1 MPTKTIRSAAVAVL
15 VAALAACSPADS
27 TSPVTLTQ
35 SLVISQDLAGEQGAA
50 IGETVQG
57 VLFAEGYTG
66 ATALV
71 IADPRTA
78 DLRTCGGPDASGWF
92 GCTADQENG
101 LTVQR
106 SHRFFAGTGFALGWG
121 PAVDS
126 AQYRWSVSGTDSVPA
141 ARRPAGANSIVRWV
155 RGGDTAS
162 LRPIRTVGAEAR
174 VWNFRGGRN
183 DSSFVSSDR
192 GSRFYKIAGSRT
204 GTNVT
209 WLLPRLTH
217 PWPESG
223 TIAHSFS
230 ATVIFTNAGATR
242 ADTTVR
248 TGSAS
253 VSFNGT
259 QNVPVIVGALSCT
272 LDLLTRKVSGCTGS

>member
-1 MPTKTIRSAAVAVL
+1 MNSKTFRGAAIAVL
-15 VAALAACSPADS
+15 AVSLAGCSATDS
-27 TSPVTLTQ
+27 TSSAAQTQ

-66 ATALV
+66 ATSLV
-71 IADPRTA
+71 IADKSTA
-78 DLRTCGGPDASGWF
+78 DLRTCSGPDGSGWM
-92 GCTADQENG
+92 GCTADLENG

-106 SHRFFAGTGFALGWG
+106 SHRFFAGAGFALGWG
-121 PAVDS
+121 PSVDS
-126 AQYRWSVSGTDSVPA
+126 AQYRWSVNGTDSVPA
-141 ARRPAGANSIVRWV
+141 ARRPASATSIVRWINT
-155 RGGDTAS
+155 GDTAS

-183 DSSFVSSDR
+183 DSSFVTSDK
-192 GSRFYKIAGSRT
+192 GSRFYKISGSRT

-209 WLLPRLTH
+209 WRLPRLTN
-217 PWPESG
+217 PWPQSG
-223 TIAHSFS
+223 SVSHSFS

-248 TGSAS
+248 TGSATAT
-253 VSFNGT
+253 FNGT
-259 QNVPVIVGALSCT
+259 QNVPVIVGGLTCS

>member
-1 MPTKTIRSAAVAVL
+1 MHTNTIRSAAVAML
-15 VAALAACSPADS
+15 AAALAACSATDS
-27 TSPVTLTQ
+27 TSSAALTQ
-35 SLVISQDLAGEQGAA
+35 SLVISQDIAGEQGAA
-50 IGETVQG
+50 IGESVQG
-57 VLFAEGYTG
+57 VLFAEGYTS
-66 ATALV
+66 ATSLV
-71 IADPRTA
+71 IADKSTA

-92 GCTADQENG
+92 GCTADLENG

-121 PAVDS
+121 PSVDS
-126 AQYRWSVSGTDSVPA
+126 AQYRWSLSGTDSVPA
-141 ARRPAGANSIVRWV
+141 ARRPASATSIVRWINA
-155 RGGDTAS
+155 GDSAS

-183 DSSFVSSDR
+183 DSSLVTGDKGR
-192 GSRFYKIAGSRT
+192 RFYKINGSRT

-259 QNVPVIVGALSCT
+259 QNVPVIVGALNCT